1 MSHNMKHYQALDE
14 LVTHS
19 LLTLY
24 CAMSQQG
31 GFWTVKKRNAFLVKH
46 LKPKVKQAQF
56 AACKNDLKTM
66 LSIGRQTR
74 GNLEQKLW
82 TVNQLNLEFQARLSQ
97 ADELYLMLTGLND
110 QHQFASEL
118 DHPDKTHEMET
129 LYMTKS
135 EIEEGFDEANRQIK
149 PLAMTVKT
157 TRLKALIE
165 AVQAKGVYRVEIDHV
180 DEQEVIHLLLHRIC
194 AQKSSDNHIVEP

>member
-1 MSHNMKHYQALDE
+1 MSRNLKHYQALDE

-24 CAMSQQG
+24 CTMSQEG
-31 GFWTVKKRNAFLVKH
+31 GFWTVKKRNALLVKH
-46 LKPKVKQAQF
+46 LKPKVKLAQF
-56 AACKNDLKTM
+56 SVCKNDLKT
-66 LSIGRQTR
+66 LLNIGRQAN
-74 GNLEQKLW
+74 GNLERKLW
-82 TVNQLNLEFQARLSQ
+82 EVNCLNLEYQARFSQ
-97 ADELYLMLTGLND
+97 ADELYIMLTELNE
-110 QHQFASEL
+110 QHQFPSEL

-135 EIEEGFDEANRQIK
+135 EIEDGFDEANRQIK

-180 DEQEVIHLLLHRIC
+180 DEQEVIHLLLHRT
-194 AQKSSDNHIVEP
+194 SP